1 MREVAP
7 GETEEREGYAP
18 EAVAARHRGP
28 ALAWALRERPLAG
41 HLDRERLASSG
52 CRRGPSAP
60 AWPVGPSAAPG
71 GLRLSPVEVTG
82 PPRRGRLIV
91 FSGDTM
97 PSDAVAAVA
106 RGADLLM
113 HEATLLERDRGLAA
127 SAGHSTAAGAAALAR
142 SAGVRLLALTHCSA
156 RYRGE
161 EVEAEARAV
170 FARTVVPS
178 DFDLI
183 EVPLPERGRLAC
195 GRAWGAHRPRHPPR
209 AHEHR
214 PAGKKRNRNS
224 TERHRDGDRR
234 A

>member
-1 MREVAP
+1 
-7 GETEEREGYAP
+7 
-18 EAVAARHRGP
+18 
-28 ALAWALRERPLAG
+28 
-41 HLDRERLASSG
+41 
-52 CRRGPSAP
+52 
-60 AWPVGPSAAPG
+60 
-71 GLRLSPVEVTG
+71 VTG

-113 HEATLLERDRGLAA
+113 HEATFLERDRGLAA

-183 EVPLPERGRLAC
+183 EVPLPERGPPRLRPGM
-195 GRAWGAHRPRHPPR
+195 GRAPSPPPAARPR
-209 AHEHR
+209 A
-214 PAGKKRNRNS
+214 S
-224 TERHRDGDRR
+224 TGRQEAEPQFD
-234 A
+234 